1 MCSSGKEK
9 VRNVSEKNGSSNFC
23 HKTPEGSGE
32 HKPHFAGRV
41 VGRIKRGGLRPK
53 RQRDI
58 EATITKFS
66 SYNMAAWQRRLQ
78 KELLE
83 IKKKPPPG
91 MHLDSDSVSSN
102 VAT

>member
-1 MCSSGKEK
+1 M
-9 VRNVSEKNGSSNFC
+9 
-23 HKTPEGSGE
+23 
-32 HKPHFAGRV
+32 GRT
-41 VGRIKRGGLRPK
+41 KRGGLRPK

-91 MHLDSDSVSSN
+91 MRLDSDSVSSN
-102 VAT
+102 LAT

>member
-1 MCSSGKEK
+1 M
-9 VRNVSEKNGSSNFC
+9 
-23 HKTPEGSGE
+23 
-32 HKPHFAGRV
+32 GRT
-41 VGRIKRGGLRPK
+41 KRGGLRPK

-102 VAT
+102 LAM